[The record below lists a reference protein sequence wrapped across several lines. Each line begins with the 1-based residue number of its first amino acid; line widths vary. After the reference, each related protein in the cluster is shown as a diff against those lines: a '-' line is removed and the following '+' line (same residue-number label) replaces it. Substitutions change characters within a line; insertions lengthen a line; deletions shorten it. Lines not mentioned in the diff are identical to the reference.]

1 MNKQE
6 EMAALAILIHDLRK
20 HKKYTLKELADKIG
34 RSVGFLSQVE
44 RGLSQPTVADLTA
57 ISETLGVPTTYFYSL
72 PKPKQ
77 LPWVTRPD
85 ERRTLYLG
93 NGITDILVSPQIRAS
108 FSMLESLLEAG
119 ASSGE
124 RPMTDS
130 SEQGGYVIEGQLTLW
145 LGEDDEPATLN
156 AGDSFQF
163 DSHTRCRYANLTQQ
177 LTRVLWVYT

>member
-124 RPMTDS
+124 RPGS
-130 SEQGGYVIEGQLTLW
+130 RLRKS
-145 LGEDDEPATLN
+145 
-156 AGDSFQF
+156 
-163 DSHTRCRYANLTQQ
+163 R
-177 LTRVLWVYT
+177 

>member
-1 MNKQE
+1 MDRQE
-6 EMAALAILIHDLRK
+6 EISALAILIQDLRK

-44 RGLSQPTVADLTA
+44 RGLSRPTVADLTA

-72 PKPKQ
+72 PKPMA

-85 ERRTLYLG
+85 ERRTLYYAD
-93 NGITDILVSPQIRAS
+93 GITDILVSPKMRAS
-108 FSMLESLLEAG
+108 FSMLESLLEPG

-124 RPMTDS
+124 RHMNDS
-130 SEQGGYVIEGQLTLW
+130 SEQGGYVLEGQLTLW
-145 LGEDDEPATLN
+145 LDDAEPVTLE
-156 AGDSFQF
+156 AGDGFQLA
-163 DSHTRCRYANLTQQ
+163 SHAHCRYGNRSDQ

>member
-20 HKKYTLKELADKIG
+20 HKKHTLKELADKIG

-93 NGITDILVSPQIRAS
+93 NGITDILVSPKIRAS

-119 ASSGE
+119 ASSGQLLNLPPLRIFSLGRVYLE
-124 RPMTDS
+124 RAGQPLALPAFKADAELRFPS
-130 SEQGGYVIEGQLTLW
+130 SFTLV
-145 LGEDDEPATLN
+145 
-156 AGDSFQF
+156 Q
-163 DSHTRCRYANLTQQ
+163 
-177 LTRVLWVYT
+177 